1 VTLNVTLEG
10 SKGKSVSHR
19 RNKWAE
25 EVEMRAQAFATVL
38 VGQDPLVREGLVQ
51 ILRRAGF
58 HIAASVARLDEGV
71 GIVPPQDRPL
81 LLILDA
87 GHDSH
92 AEIGQVRCAKRDY
105 AAARIAVLA
114 SYYQHANVVA
124 AFRAGASCYLVRTMA
139 AEALIKSLEL
149 VMLGE
154 TILPATFLSY
164 AADEADVHRSEPT
177 ETVGEEALSLPLTV
191 AADAPRLS
199 VGEQRILRCLVQGDS
214 NKAIALKIN
223 IAEATVK
230 VHVKAILRKVRAH
243 NRTQAAI
250 WAINKGLLAAVD
262 RDASLPLLAPTM
274 PAVPELSTMELPADM
289 PLPD

>member
-1 VTLNVTLEG
+1 
-10 SKGKSVSHR
+10 
-19 RNKWAE
+19 
-25 EVEMRAQAFATVL
+25 MRAQAFATVI

-58 HIAASVARLDEGV
+58 HIAASVARIDESV
-71 GIVPPQDRPL
+71 CIVLPQDRPL

-87 GHDSH
+87 GHDPR
-92 AEIGQVRCAKRDY
+92 AEIGQIRRVRKDCSAG
-105 AAARIAVLA
+105 RIAVLA
-114 SYYQHANVVA
+114 PCYQHENVVA

-139 AEALIKSLEL
+139 GEALIKTLEL

-164 AADEADVHRSEPT
+164 TADEENLHRSEPAGIG
-177 ETVGEEALSLPLTV
+177 GEEEPAPPLTA

-199 VGEQRILRCLVQGDS
+199 AGEQRILRCLVQGDS
-214 NKAIALKIN
+214 NKAIARKIN

-250 WAINKGLLAAVD
+250 WAIHKGLLVASGRESPRTVPAAPE
-262 RDASLPLLAPTM
+262 LPTM
-274 PAVPELSTMELPADM
+274 EFPSDMTLAD
-289 PLPD
+289 

>member
-1 VTLNVTLEG
+1 
-10 SKGKSVSHR
+10 
-19 RNKWAE
+19 
-25 EVEMRAQAFATVL
+25 MRAQAFATVL

-58 HIAASVARLDEGV
+58 HIAASVARIDESV
-71 GIVPPQDRPL
+71 CIVLPQDRPL

-87 GHDSH
+87 GHDLH
-92 AEIGQVRCAKRDY
+92 AEIGQIRCARRDF
-105 AAARIAVLA
+105 AAGRIAVLA
-114 SYYQHANVVA
+114 PYYQHANVVA

-139 AEALIKSLEL
+139 GEALIKSLEL

-164 AADEADVHRSEPT
+164 AADEADVRPSEPA
-177 ETVGEEALSLPLTV
+177 VIVSKEAPALPLTPT
-191 AADAPRLS
+191 ADAPRLS

-214 NKAIALKIN
+214 NKAIARRIN

-250 WAINKGLLAAVD
+250 WAIHKGLLAGPD
-262 RDASLPLLAPTM
+262 REAPLPLLASAV
-274 PAVPELSTMELPADM
+274 PAVPELSTMEFPADI
-289 PLPD
+289 PLKD